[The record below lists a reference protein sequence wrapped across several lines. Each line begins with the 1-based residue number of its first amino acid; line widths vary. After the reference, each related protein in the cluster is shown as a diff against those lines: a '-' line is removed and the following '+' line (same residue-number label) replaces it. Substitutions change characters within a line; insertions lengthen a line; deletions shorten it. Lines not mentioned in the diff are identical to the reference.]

1 MTRAYLEIRMFVNN
15 SNRPAAAAVYNK
27 YKKPFLSEIKGATS
41 KELLIRDEDVQVLHG
56 FENPEDANAYLK
68 TDLFNNDVVKE
79 LSPLFDKAPEIKIYS
94 VM

>member
-1 MTRAYLEIRMFVNN
+1 MTKAYLEITMFVGNT
-15 SNRPAAAAVYNK
+15 NRPAAAGVYNK
-27 YKKPFLSEIKGATS
+27 YKQPFLTGIKGATS

-56 FENPEDANAYLK
+56 FQSAEEAKEYLK

-94 VM
+94 IA